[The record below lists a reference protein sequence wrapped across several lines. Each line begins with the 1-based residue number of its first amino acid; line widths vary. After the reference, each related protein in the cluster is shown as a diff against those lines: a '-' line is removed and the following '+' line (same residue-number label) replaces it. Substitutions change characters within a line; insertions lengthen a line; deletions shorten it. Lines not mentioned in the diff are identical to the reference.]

1 MFGVATNTE
10 ALNTLGVPG
19 LVFVIVVLA
28 GVIVFIYRSKESELK
43 LERASKEAIQEQ
55 RLVDARETRD
65 KITEPLENQ
74 TKLSEKTYDLLLQLL
89 QRGK

>member
-1 MFGVATNTE
+1 MIAVATNTE

-19 LVFVIVVLA
+19 LVFVILVLS
-28 GVIVFIYRSKESELK
+28 GVIVFIYRSKEAELK

-65 KITEPLENQ
+65 KITEPLEKQAN
-74 TKLSEKTYDLLLQLL
+74 LSEKIYDLLLSS
-89 QRGK
+89 RGK